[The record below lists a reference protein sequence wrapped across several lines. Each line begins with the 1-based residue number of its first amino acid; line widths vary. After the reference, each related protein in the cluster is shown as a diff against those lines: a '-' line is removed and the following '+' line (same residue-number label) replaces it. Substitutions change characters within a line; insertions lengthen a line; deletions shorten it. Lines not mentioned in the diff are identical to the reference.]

1 MQATVEGLSDLFAV
15 LGDPTRLRIAC
26 VLGEHELSVAELT
39 ELLGLA
45 QSRVSTQ
52 LARLRASGLLED
64 RRAGTSTFSSV
75 HPEKLGPELRDALAL
90 ARRSL
95 EPKALDGDLS
105 RAAALVKRRD
115 EGKSWPDAVAG
126 RMEKHYSPGR
136 TWESMALAF
145 LQLAELGDVL
155 DVGSGDGTV
164 ASFVAPIAESLTCV
178 DRSERMVLAARER
191 LDKHVRVLAGDA
203 EALALPDASFDTVLL
218 MHVLASV
225 REPERAIA
233 ECARVLRPG
242 GRVLVATLDKHE
254 HLDAAAPYG
263 HLHAGFRP
271 ARLGK
276 MLEKVGIEVVHSGVT
291 SRERREPFFSVV
303 TALGRKRSAP
313 AQRKQSDE

>member
-1 MQATVEGLSDLFAV
+1 MQATLEGVSDLFAV
-15 LGDPTRLRIAC
+15 LGDPTRLRMAC
-26 VLGEHELSVAELT
+26 VLGQHELSVAELT

-52 LARLRASGLLED
+52 LARLRAAGVLED

-75 HPEKLGPELRDALAL
+75 HEERLPPELQGALAL

-95 EPKALDGDLS
+95 DPKALEGDLA

-155 DVGSGDGTV
+155 DAGSGDGTV
-164 ASFVAPIAESLTCV
+164 ASFVAPIAKSLTCV
-178 DRSERMVLAARER
+178 DRSERMAEAARER
-191 LDKHVRVLAGDA
+191 LGKRARVIVGDV
-203 EALALPDASFDTVLL
+203 EALPLPDAAFDTVLL

-225 REPERAIA
+225 RDPELALREA
-233 ECARVLRPG
+233 ARVLRRG
-242 GRVLVATLDKHE
+242 GRVLVVTLDKHE
-254 HLDAAAPYG
+254 HLDAVAPYG
-263 HLHAGFRP
+263 HIHPGFRP
-271 ARLGK
+271 KRVAQL
-276 MLEKVGIEVVHSGVT
+276 LEKAGLEVVHSGVT

-303 TALGRKRSAP
+303 TALGQKRAGAEEAS
-313 AQRKQSDE
+313 R

>member
-1 MQATVEGLSDLFAV
+1 MNATLETLSDLFAV

-26 VLGEHELSVAELT
+26 VLSKHELSVAELT

-52 LARLRASGLLED
+52 LARLRHAGVLKD

-75 HPEKLGPELRDALAL
+75 DDDALSAQAREALAL
-90 ARRSL
+90 ATRAL
-95 EPKALDGDLS
+95 DPKALEADLA

-115 EGKSWPDAVAG
+115 VGKSWPDAVAG

-145 LQLAELGDVL
+145 LQLADLGDVL
-155 DVGSGDGTV
+155 DAGSGDGTV
-164 ASFVAPIAESLTCV
+164 ASFVAPIATSLTCV
-178 DRSERMVLAARER
+178 DRSERMADAARDR
-191 LDKHVRVLAGDA
+191 LGKKARVLVGDV
-203 EALALPDASFDTVLL
+203 EKLPLPDASFDTVLL

-225 REPERAIA
+225 REPEKALA

-242 GRVLVATLDKHE
+242 GRVLVVTLDRHDA
-254 HLDAAAPYG
+254 LDVASAYG
-263 HLHAGFRP
+263 HLQPGFRP
-271 ARLGK
+271 KRVTQ
-276 MLEKVGIEVVHSGVT
+276 MLESAQLEVLRCQVT

-303 TALGRKRSAP
+303 TAVARKPHKRG
-313 AQRKQSDE
+313 SDE